1 MMIYYFAYGSNM
13 DSSRMARMCPNARAS
28 GTGILFDHRFIIN
41 EQGFATVVPEAGKQ
55 VYGALWAVSDE
66 DLLRLDEYEEVAS
79 GLYSRVPV
87 KVTLRRG
94 AVSSALVYVAAN
106 ARPGLPESQYLET
119 IVAAATRHR
128 FPEPY
133 IQELRTWL
141 AGKQTGGV
149 RSQEP

>member
-28 GTGILFDHRFIIN
+28 GTGILFDYRFIIN
-41 EQGFATVVPEAGKQ
+41 EQGLATVVPEAGKQ

-94 AVSSALVYVAAN
+94 AVSTALVYVAAN
-106 ARPGLPESQYLET
+106 NKPGSPESQYLET
-119 IVAAATRHR
+119 IVAAATRHG

-133 IQELRTWL
+133 IRELRGWPVQEERR
-141 AGKQTGGV
+141 GM
-149 RSQEP
+149 RSEEP